1 MWMAEEQS
9 ALVSPDWLQARLDD
23 PNVRIVALNWRG
35 RQDYER
41 GHIPGAVYW
50 EWKDMLWDP
59 LRRDF
64 PTPEEFARRCGA
76 AGIGNDTTV
85 VCYGN
90 PAVQFGTY
98 GWWVFKYCGH
108 RDVRVLDGAM
118 TRWVKEGRPIST
130 EEPRI
135 TPVVYRPSV
144 NAGARAMR
152 AMRDEVAAALDDPT
166 ITILD
171 HRSPEEF
178 RGELYSPPG
187 SPNHGAERLGH
198 IPGAKHLHFEDFV
211 GPDTSFKSPSEIRRL
226 LEARGATADR
236 KIISYCRLSH
246 RATLAY
252 FAMTQLLGYKDVRS
266 YDGSWTEWGSLVGA
280 PVEK

>member
-1 MWMAEEQS
+1 MDDNGS
-9 ALVSPDWLQARLDD
+9 ALVSPDWLQEHLRD
-23 PNVRIVALNWRG
+23 PKVRVVALNWRG
-35 RQDYER
+35 RQDYDA

-59 LRRDF
+59 LTRDF
-64 PTPEEFARRCGA
+64 PTAEEFARRCGE

-85 VCYGN
+85 VCYGD

-108 RDVRVLDGAM
+108 RDVRVLDGAK
-118 TRWVKEGRPIST
+118 TRWVKEGRPVST
-130 EEPRI
+130 EAPKVK
-135 TPVVYRPSV
+135 PVDYRPSPA
-144 NAGARAMR
+144 AGNRAMR
-152 AMRDEVAAALDDPT
+152 AMRDEVAAALHDGET
-166 ITILD
+166 TILD
-171 HRSPEEF
+171 HRSPEEY

-211 GPDTSFKSPSEIRRL
+211 TADTSFKSPDELRKL
-226 LEARGATADR
+226 LAARGATADR

-252 FAMTQLLGYKDVRS
+252 FAMTQLLGYENVRS